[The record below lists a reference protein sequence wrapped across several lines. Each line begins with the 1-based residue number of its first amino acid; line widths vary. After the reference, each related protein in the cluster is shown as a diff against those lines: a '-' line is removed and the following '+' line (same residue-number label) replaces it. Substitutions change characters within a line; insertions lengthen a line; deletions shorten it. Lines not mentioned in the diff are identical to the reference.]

1 MLNVIY
7 GECAA
12 IAHTPKDE
20 PVTHLEQSVVK
31 FINDLVGDLP
41 KLLQGNDEIS
51 VQVKSLL
58 IHNFITVSRSV
69 AQWDMSAE
77 QMNAELGLDVWQQ
90 KVLPSHPTRR
100 PEDTDVSYITRQ
112 LEWIKKGIDKEH
124 LEERLHMSMSAC
136 LFILAQDMKRL
147 LHTDFKM
154 LFPGIQRLS
163 LNIDKG
169 TLDVKEMSPEL
180 EELGKM
186 LSLAFKVLWKAKE
199 KVAEWDRSMA
209 KVNSKS
215 AIEALEFALSEVSN
229 DQQVDLKELKQ
240 RLKDLRIEKPD
251 PVDNL
256 RLHELVRGLIYA
268 RIVDQRKLREKLG
281 MAYEEVMEK
290 IRNSFN
296 VDLEQTPM
304 RTWRALSTLT

>member
-1 MLNVIY
+1 MLNAIN

-20 PVTHLEQSVVK
+20 PVTDLKQSVVK

-41 KLLQGNDEIS
+41 KLLQGNDKIAVE
-51 VQVKSLL
+51 VKNLL
-58 IHNFITVSRSV
+58 IHGFITASGSV
-69 AQWDMSAE
+69 TQWDMSAE
-77 QMNAELGLDVWQQ
+77 QMNAELGLDSWQQ
-90 KVLPSHPTRR
+90 KVLPFHPTRSL
-100 PEDTDVSYITRQ
+100 EDTDVSYIMEQ
-112 LEWIKKGIDKEH
+112 LKYIKQGIDKER
-124 LEERLHMSMSAC
+124 LEKHLHMSMSAC
-136 LFILAQDMKRL
+136 LFILAQNMKRL

-229 DQQVDLKELKQ
+229 DQQVDLKGLKR
-240 RLKDLRIEKPD
+240 RLKDVEMEKLD
-251 PVDNL
+251 PVYNF
-256 RLHELVRGLIYA
+256 RLHELVRGLIYG
-268 RIVDQRKLREKLG
+268 RIVDQRELQEKLRV
-281 MAYEEVMEK
+281 AYQEVMEK
-290 IRNSFN
+290 IKNN
-296 VDLEQTPM
+296 INLDLEQTPM
-304 RTWRALSTLT
+304 GKWKALITLT